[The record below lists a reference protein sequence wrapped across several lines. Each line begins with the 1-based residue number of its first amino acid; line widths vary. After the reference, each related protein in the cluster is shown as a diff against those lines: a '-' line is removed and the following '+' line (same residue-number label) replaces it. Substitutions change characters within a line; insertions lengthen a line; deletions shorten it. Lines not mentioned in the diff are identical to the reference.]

1 MILKKF
7 INIIVL
13 KDKKMSAFEEIKKA
27 LEKVGYSEQQII
39 DLLTRFLEE
48 NSPENLDKTLVEL
61 LDSFEDD
68 SKSNMH

>member
-1 MILKKF
+1 MKSTF
-7 INIIVL
+7 
-13 KDKKMSAFEEIKKA
+13 DEIKKA

-61 LDSFEDD
+61 LDSMDD
-68 SKSNMH
+68 DPNNHIS

>member
-1 MILKKF
+1 MI
-7 INIIVL
+7 
-13 KDKKMSAFEEIKKA
+13 SAFDELKRA
-27 LEKVGYSEQQII
+27 LEKVGYSEQMII
-39 DLLTRFLEE
+39 DLLTRFLDE

>member
-1 MILKKF
+1 MK
-7 INIIVL
+7 N
-13 KDKKMSAFEEIKKA
+13 AFDEIKES

-61 LDSFEDD
+61 LDSMDDD
-68 SKSNMH
+68 SDNHIS

>member
-1 MILKKF
+1 MT
-7 INIIVL
+7 
-13 KDKKMSAFEEIKKA
+13 AFDEIKKA

-61 LDSFEDD
+61 IDSMDND
-68 SKSNMH
+68 SDNHIS

>member
-1 MILKKF
+1 
-7 INIIVL
+7 
-13 KDKKMSAFEEIKKA
+13 MSAFDEIKEA

-61 LDSFEDD
+61 LDSMDDD
-68 SKSNMH
+68 SDNHIS

>member
-1 MILKKF
+1 MKT
-7 INIIVL
+7 
-13 KDKKMSAFEEIKKA
+13 AFDEIKEA

-48 NSPENLDKTLVEL
+48 NSPENLDKTLVDL
-61 LDSFEDD
+61 LDSFDDD